1 MIRISEW
8 RCVSRLVL
16 HIQVEQHSRWLTVKL
31 EEARACAKRS
41 YDAAVELFAMLCGKF
56 GLDPL
61 ADGVIVSHA
70 EGHKRGIA
78 SNHGDSEHLWRQLGL
93 PYSMDGFRRDVKA
106 ALWLKAVL
114 PVMPIVKGCR
124 RRN

>member
-1 MIRISEW
+1 
-8 RCVSRLVL
+8 
-16 HIQVEQHSRWLTVKL
+16 
-31 EEARACAKRS
+31 
-41 YDAAVELFAMLCGKF
+41 MLCGKF

-106 ALWLKAVL
+106 ALGGSVAESSSASDADSKRMQTAELKIYL
-114 PVMPIVKGCR
+114 TQM
-124 RRN
+124 